1 MSDYWI
7 CKLQGKSLKINFM
20 TSMDEQTLDLWPLEK
35 EKVSKSMQL
44 IKYFFLRP
52 KAHSGIVQFSVL
64 FCFILFC
71 FVFIGNIYK
80 YLKII
85 F

>member
-1 MSDYWI
+1 
-7 CKLQGKSLKINFM
+7 
-20 TSMDEQTLDLWPLEK
+20 
-35 EKVSKSMQL
+35 MQL

-80 YLKII
+80 YLKTI
-85 F
+85 FWCCAGINFSYKNFINFH